1 MIGFRNRLQG
11 ACETDEMA
19 NMGAAP
25 SVLVLDEEDELAR
38 IQTLVTRLGVDCV
51 RWTGGSDDA
60 PPQPRDLLVTTGAK
74 ALKMSA
80 PEEPASETDGPVWLC
95 VHGEDFFPLRDR
107 LRERGV
113 HYLVQMTTDDEAL
126 RLLLQQ
132 ILYRG
137 TNRRS
142 ANRLPMDCQ
151 VDVKIGDAE
160 ESHAKLLE
168 LSSEGCRF
176 ECGRA
181 LEEGTRLSLKIPSS
195 LGGIEL
201 EIFGQVIRS
210 ESQRGGVDVVVMQMG
225 ELESE
230 VRAQLEAIIRGDRIG
245 TRVTPLAAVPE
256 RESDVY
262 IDGTGIPD
270 WDEVA
275 READRRRH
283 PRRPYRHLVETAPGR
298 DAAESHSAMGV
309 ELSAEGMRI
318 VGLTDIAVGSEVRV
332 ALHSNVGAEPI
343 ALEATVLRDDGDS
356 VALQFRSV
364 TPELREQIEALMDEK
379 PSVEDLQA
387 DQLDQIVMSEV
398 TSLELSIGG
407 C

>member
-1 MIGFRNRLQG
+1 
-11 ACETDEMA
+11 
-19 NMGAAP
+19 MGAAP

-38 IQTLVTRLGVDCV
+38 IQTLVTRRGVDCV
-51 RWTGGSDDA
+51 RWQGGSDDA

-74 ALKMSA
+74 ALKMPA
-80 PEEPASETDGPVWLC
+80 PEDPASETDGPVWLC

-137 TNRRS
+137 ADRRG

-151 VDVKIGDAE
+151 VDLKIRDVG
-160 ESHAKLLE
+160 ESCAKLLE
-168 LSSEGCRF
+168 LSSEGCRL

-181 LEEGTRLSLKIPSS
+181 LEEGTQLSVVIPNS

-201 EIFGQVIRS
+201 EIFGKVIRS

-225 ELESE
+225 ELDSK
-230 VRAQLEAIIRGDRIG
+230 VRAQLEAIIRGERIG

-256 RESDVY
+256 RAPDAYV
-262 IDGTGIPD
+262 DGTGIPD
-270 WDEVA
+270 WDEIA

-283 PRRPYRHLVETAPGR
+283 PRRPYQRLVETASGG

-309 ELSAEGMRI
+309 ELSVEGMRI
-318 VGLTDIAVGSEVRV
+318 VGLPDIAVGSEVRV

-387 DQLDQIVMSEV
+387 DHFEQIVMSEV
-398 TSLELSIGG
+398 TSLELSLG
-407 C
+407 CL

>member
-1 MIGFRNRLQG
+1 VSGPRIRLQG
-11 ACETDEMA
+11 VGKLAEMA
-19 NMGAAP
+19 GMSKAP

-38 IQTLVTRLGVDCV
+38 IETLVTRLGVDCV
-51 RWTGGSDDA
+51 RWSGGPDD
-60 PPQPRDLLVTTGAK
+60 PPQPRELLVTTGAR
-74 ALKMSA
+74 ALKMDA
-80 PEEPASETDGPVWLC
+80 PEEQESETDGPVWLC
-95 VHGEDFFPLRDR
+95 VNNEDFFPLRDR

-126 RLLLQQ
+126 HLLLQQ

-142 ANRLPMDCQ
+142 ANRLPMDCP
-151 VDVKIGDAE
+151 VEVKISGAKKAA
-160 ESHAKLLE
+160 AKLLE

-181 LEEGTRLSLKIPSS
+181 LEEGTRLSLKIPNS

-201 EIFGQVIRS
+201 EIFGKVIRS
-210 ESQRGGVDVVVMQMG
+210 ESQRGGKDVVVMQMG
-225 ELESE
+225 DLESE
-230 VRAQLEAIIRGDRIG
+230 VRTQLEAIIRGDRIG

-256 RESDVY
+256 REPDAY

-270 WDEVA
+270 WDEFA

-298 DAAESHSAMGV
+298 DAAESYSAMGV

-318 VGLTDIAVGSEVRV
+318 VGLPNIAVGSEVRV

-364 TPELREQIEALMDEK
+364 TAEVHAQIEALMDER

-387 DQLDQIVMSEV
+387 DQLGQIVMSEV
-398 TSLELSIGG
+398 TSLELPIGG

>member
-1 MIGFRNRLQG
+1 MTGFWSRLQG
-11 ACETDEMA
+11 PCETDETAKMV
-19 NMGAAP
+19 AAP

-38 IQTLVTRLGVDCV
+38 IQTLVARLGVDCV
-51 RWTGGSDDA
+51 RWQGGSDDT

-74 ALKMSA
+74 ALEMPAS
-80 PEEPASETDGPVWLC
+80 EETASETDGPAWLC
-95 VHGEDFFPLRDR
+95 VNNEDFFPLRDR

-113 HYLVQMTTDDEAL
+113 HYLVQTTTGDEAL

-142 ANRLPMDCQ
+142 VNRLPMDCP
-151 VDVKIGDAE
+151 VDVKIDAGE
-160 ESHAKLLE
+160 TRHATLIE
-168 LSSEGCRF
+168 LSSDGCRF

-181 LEEGTRLSLKIPSS
+181 LEEGTRLSVEIPSS
-195 LGGIEL
+195 LGGIEF
-201 EIFGQVIRS
+201 EIFGRAIRS
-210 ESQRGGVDVVVMQMG
+210 ESQRDGKDVVVMQMG
-225 ELESE
+225 DLQPE

-245 TRVTPLAAVPE
+245 TRVTPLAALPE
-256 RESDVY
+256 REPDVY

-283 PRRPYRHLVETAPGR
+283 PRRPYLQPVETAPGR
-298 DAAESHSAMGV
+298 GAESHSAMGV
-309 ELSAEGMRI
+309 ELSVEGMRI
-318 VGLTDIAVGSEVRV
+318 VGLPDITVGSEVRV

-356 VALQFRSV
+356 VALHFRSV
-364 TPELREQIEALMDEK
+364 TPELREQIETLMGEK
-379 PSVEDLQA
+379 PSVEDLQT
-387 DQLDQIVMSEV
+387 DQLEQIVMSEV
-398 TSLELSIGG
+398 TPLEFSIDS